1 MAFGGFVEAHSQ
13 QMFSAPLFGALLLR
27 SSGDPITD
35 LCDQPLRPAP
45 SRNQPSS
52 PLRRYTNRIKP
63 SADKYLCMSLATE
76 MTRGRS
82 IRRFQIP
89 FKNGKLR
96 VAALNHKPMNRIGG
110 HDTADL
116 ALEFT

>member
-1 MAFGGFVEAHSQ
+1 
-13 QMFSAPLFGALLLR
+13 
-27 SSGDPITD
+27 
-35 LCDQPLRPAP
+35 
-45 SRNQPSS
+45 
-52 PLRRYTNRIKP
+52 
-63 SADKYLCMSLATE
+63 MSLATE
-76 MTRGRS
+76 MTRGRC